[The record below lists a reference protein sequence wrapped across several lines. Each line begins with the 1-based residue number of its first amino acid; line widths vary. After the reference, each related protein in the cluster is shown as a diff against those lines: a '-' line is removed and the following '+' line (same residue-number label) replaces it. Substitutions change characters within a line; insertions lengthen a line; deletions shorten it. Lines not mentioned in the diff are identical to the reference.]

1 MIMKCKL
8 VIDSK
13 AGEPGVLEFNQDE
26 ITLGRVM
33 DNDIT
38 INDKSVSRHHVKI
51 LFHKGQ
57 VELVDLDS
65 SNGTELNGKQIKQS
79 PLYDQD
85 IFKMGNIPVK
95 FICPEAGSGSSLDQ
109 TMLSSGKK
117 GQVNKINTFLKRST

>member
-1 MIMKCKL
+1 MKCKL
-8 VIDSK
+8 VIESK
-13 AGEPGVLEFNQDE
+13 AGEPRAFEFDKDE

-38 INDKSVSRHHVKI
+38 VNDKSVSRHHVKI
-51 LFHKGQ
+51 LLRQGQ

-65 SNGTELNGKQIKQS
+65 SNGTELNGKQIKKT

-85 IFKMGNIPVK
+85 IFNMGNIPVQ
-95 FICPEAGSGSSLDQ
+95 FICPEAGSESSLDQ

-117 GQVNKINTFLKRST
+117 VQVNKINTFLKRST